1 MLAAIWALLETRVTT
16 LQEARAVAVA
26 HVALG
31 QTPQATAIF
40 QGIGAWQSALQT
52 LQAEGGPFFVHRHGP
67 EAFDRMLSGF
77 PADMVKTEETLVLCR
92 AIQAVKRGEVPLA
105 LRVLIDRYGPVAA
118 DAHAVL
124 TDRTHHSLEFR
135 FFRLLLRTWEDFD
148 LDLRFLDDAYALLA
162 EFPAEDDLHRGSFY
176 NAVLEFYI
184 RTRRF
189 PEADS
194 AASRASM
201 HYARTKISI
210 LSFYADLHRAII
222 RLFMGEPAGARLH
235 SAAARSHLLAA
246 SYDSPGDARLLTL
259 LDACIDY
266 ESGQADA
273 LTRFLSLE
281 LDAFAQG
288 EIWPSLVEL
297 TLIYGS
303 QALGEH
309 YSTMAARSF
318 LDRWRV
324 TQEKSSQFRTL
335 IDIREVTVL
344 QNGNRWT
351 EAAQKAA
358 GLRSRITQGF
368 VQAGDGLS
376 DLHDRDETALALVWL
391 RQMAQVT
398 PARPGLTQL
407 IDRMLDNP
415 HLTSRQR
422 VGAEIWRAHVLRRQG
437 QGAAAQ
443 AQLSRTLAQAAQAG
457 SIAPLAEERPFLGDL
472 TATRR
477 LRDILERSEPVR
489 RVLKRVAETGPG
501 RLNRGRAAGLTRQE
515 TRVLHALSEGAA
527 NKAIA
532 NMLGLSEATVKFHLA
547 NLYRKLGCTSRRDTV
562 KAAVAL
568 GIVS

>member
-1 MLAAIWALLETRVTT
+1 
-16 LQEARAVAVA
+16 
-26 HVALG
+26 
-31 QTPQATAIF
+31 
-40 QGIGAWQSALQT
+40 
-52 LQAEGGPFFVHRHGP
+52 
-67 EAFDRMLSGF
+67 
-77 PADMVKTEETLVLCR
+77 
-92 AIQAVKRGEVPLA
+92 
-105 LRVLIDRYGPVAA
+105 
-118 DAHAVL
+118 
-124 TDRTHHSLEFR
+124 
-135 FFRLLLRTWEDFD
+135 
-148 LDLRFLDDAYALLA
+148 
-162 EFPAEDDLHRGSFY
+162 
-176 NAVLEFYI
+176 
-184 RTRRF
+184 
-189 PEADS
+189 
-194 AASRASM
+194 
-201 HYARTKISI
+201 
-210 LSFYADLHRAII
+210 
-222 RLFMGEPAGARLH
+222 
-235 SAAARSHLLAA
+235 
-246 SYDSPGDARLLTL
+246 
-259 LDACIDY
+259 
-266 ESGQADA
+266 
-273 LTRFLSLE
+273 
-281 LDAFAQG
+281 
-288 EIWPSLVEL
+288 
-297 TLIYGS
+297 
-303 QALGEH
+303 
-309 YSTMAARSF
+309 MAARSF

-407 IDRMLDNP
+407 IDRILDNP